1 MANYDVDSPNVPA
14 FMRKKGIA
22 RGVKDKLLNT
32 AYDYKQK
39 GLLEKLAR
47 DVSRENP
54 IRHAKRRP
62 DGLVSVTPKKKRAAS
77 VKKIETF
84 EAPLLDFSNIGG
96 RADLKSFSLEDAT
109 DGYGEV
115 SAKPKKNSFESPLV
129 DDFSEDSNKLV
140 RIVPIGMIEDY
151 LGNIEVGIIELDAF
165 LRHGEIIQIECDN
178 GFFQQ
183 KVDSMQINRKP
194 VKRAKKGDS
203 IGIKTLS
210 APKNGGL
217 VYKVI

>member
-1 MANYDVDSPNVPA
+1 MANYDADSPNVPA

-54 IRHAKRRP
+54 IKYAKRRP
-62 DGLVSVTPKKKRAAS
+62 DGVVSMIPKKKRAARAKK
-77 VKKIETF
+77 VKTF
-84 EAPLLDFSNIGG
+84 DAPLLDFSNIGG
-96 RADLKSFSLEDAT
+96 RSDLKSFSLEDAT

-115 SAKPKKNSFESPLV
+115 SVKSRKSESLTGDFEDP
-129 DDFSEDSNKLV
+129 NKLV

-151 LGNIEVGIIELDAF
+151 LGNIEVGIIELDAV

-203 IGIKTLS
+203 IGIKMLS

>member
-1 MANYDVDSPNVPA
+1 
-14 FMRKKGIA
+14 
-22 RGVKDKLLNT
+22 
-32 AYDYKQK
+32 
-39 GLLEKLAR
+39 
-47 DVSRENP
+47 
-54 IRHAKRRP
+54 
-62 DGLVSVTPKKKRAAS
+62 
-77 VKKIETF
+77 
-84 EAPLLDFSNIGG
+84 
-96 RADLKSFSLEDAT
+96 
-109 DGYGEV
+109 
-115 SAKPKKNSFESPLV
+115 
-129 DDFSEDSNKLV
+129 
-140 RIVPIGMIEDY
+140 MIEDY
-151 LGNIEVGIIELDAF
+151 LGNIEVGIIELDAV

>member
-1 MANYDVDSPNVPA
+1 MANLDSDSPNVPA

-115 SAKPKKNSFESPLV
+115 SAKPRKSESLLG
-129 DDFSEDSNKLV
+129 DFEDSDKLV
-140 RIVPIGMIEDY
+140 RIVPVGMIEDY
-151 LGNIEVGIIELDAF
+151 LGNIEVGIIELDAV

-203 IGIKTLS
+203 IGIKMLS